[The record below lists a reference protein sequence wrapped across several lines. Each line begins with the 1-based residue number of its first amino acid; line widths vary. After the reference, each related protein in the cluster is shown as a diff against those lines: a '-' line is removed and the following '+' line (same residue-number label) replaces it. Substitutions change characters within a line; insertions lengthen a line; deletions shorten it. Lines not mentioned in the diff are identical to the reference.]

1 MFNKMENK
9 LNIVNKSNVFFLI
22 GVIFALIGL
31 VSLIILPFG
40 VNLFNLD
47 IDFAG
52 GTTMTYNMHKQL
64 DKAELDNITAIVE
77 KATGVE
83 ISSAQ
88 KSGDGDEQVVL
99 KSATL
104 SSEQRDAAFN
114 ALKEAYGLHDG
125 TEQVAEGETAHTD
138 VISVDNVD
146 PVMGNDL
153 RNSAI
158 KAAFLA
164 ILFML
169 IYIAIRFDVRS
180 GLAAIVALAHDVLV
194 VLSAYVIFRIPLN
207 LTFIAVVLTILGYSI
222 NATIVI
228 FDRIR
233 ENRKLIK
240 KTSFA
245 DIVNKSVWQS
255 ATRSVNTTVTTLLS
269 IVMIAIF
276 GVTSIRNFAI
286 PLVVGIVAGLYS
298 SVFIS
303 GSVWVKLTKNSNK
316 A

>member
-1 MFNKMENK
+1 MFANIENK
-9 LNIVNKSNVFFLI
+9 LNIVNKFN
-22 GVIFALIGL
+22 IFGIIALVLVAVGL
-31 VSLIILPFG
+31 VSLILLPFG
-40 VNLFNLD
+40 VNFFNLD

-77 KATGVE
+77 AATGTK

-88 KSGDGDEQVVL
+88 KSGDGSEVVL
-99 KSATL
+99 KTTTLDSA
-104 SSEQRDAAFN
+104 QRDAAFA

-138 VISVDNVD
+138 VVSVDNVD

-153 RNSAI
+153 RNAAI
-158 KAAFLA
+158 KSAFIA
-164 ILFML
+164 ILCML
-169 IYIAIRFDVRS
+169 IYIAIRFDIRS
-180 GLAAIVALAHDVLV
+180 GLAAVIALVHDVLV
-194 VLSAYVIFRIPLN
+194 VIGSYVIFRIPLN
-207 LTFIAVVLTILGYSI
+207 LTFIAVVLTIFGYSI

-233 ENRKLIK
+233 ENKKIIK
-240 KTSFA
+240 KTSFG
-245 DIVNKSVWQS
+245 DIVNKSIWQS
-255 ATRSVNTTVTTLLS
+255 ATRSINTTVTTLLS
-269 IVMIAIF
+269 VAMIAIF

-298 SVFIS
+298 SMFIS
-303 GSVWVKLTKNSNK
+303 GSVWAKLTNIFKK

>member
-1 MFNKMENK
+1 MFGKLENK
-9 LNIVNKSNVFFLI
+9 LNIVNKFNIFAVI
-22 GVIFALIGL
+22 GVVFALVGL
-31 VSLIILPFG
+31 VSLILLPFG

-52 GTTMTYNMHKQL
+52 GTTMTYSMHKQL

-77 KATGVE
+77 TATGVDV
-83 ISSAQ
+83 SSAQ
-88 KSGDGDEQVVL
+88 KSGDGTEVII
-99 KSATL
+99 KTSTL
-104 SSEQRDAAFN
+104 ETEQRDAAFV

-125 TEQVAEGETAHTD
+125 TEKVAEGETAHTD
-138 VISVDNVD
+138 ILSVDNVD
-146 PVMGNDL
+146 PVMGKDL
-153 RNSAI
+153 RDAAI
-158 KAAFLA
+158 KSAFLA
-164 ILFML
+164 ILCML
-169 IYIAIRFDVRS
+169 IYIAIRFDIRS

-194 VLSAYVIFRIPLN
+194 VVSAYVIFRIPLN

-233 ENRKLIK
+233 ENKKLMK
-240 KTSFA
+240 KTSFG

-269 IVMIAIF
+269 VAMIAIF
-276 GVTSIRNFAI
+276 GVTSIKYFAI

-303 GSVWVKLTKNSNK
+303 GAVWAKLTKSSNK

>member
-1 MFNKMENK
+1 MFRKLENK
-9 LNIVNKSNVFFLI
+9 LNIVNKFNIFAVI
-22 GVIFALIGL
+22 GVVFALVGL
-31 VSLIILPFG
+31 VSLILLPFG

-52 GTTMTYNMHKQL
+52 GTTMTYSMHKQL

-77 KATGVE
+77 EATGVDV
-83 ISSAQ
+83 SSAQ
-88 KSGDGDEQVVL
+88 KSGDGTEVII
-99 KSATL
+99 KTSTL
-104 SSEQRDAAFN
+104 ETEQRDAAFV

-125 TEQVAEGETAHTD
+125 TEKVAEGETAHTD
-138 VISVDNVD
+138 ILAVDNVD
-146 PVMGNDL
+146 PIMGKDL
-153 RNSAI
+153 RNAAI
-158 KAAFLA
+158 KSAFLA
-164 ILFML
+164 ILCML
-169 IYIAIRFDVRS
+169 IYIAIRFDIRS

-194 VLSAYVIFRIPLN
+194 VISAYVIFRIPLN

-233 ENRKLIK
+233 ENKKLMK
-240 KTSFA
+240 KTSFG

-255 ATRSVNTTVTTLLS
+255 ATRSVNTTITTLLS
-269 IVMIAIF
+269 VVMIAIF
-276 GVTSIRNFAI
+276 GVTSIKYFAI

-303 GSVWVKLTKNSNK
+303 GAVWAKLTKSSKK

>member
-1 MFNKMENK
+1 MFRKLENK
-9 LNIVNKSNVFFLI
+9 LNIVNKFNIFAVI
-22 GVIFALIGL
+22 GVVFALVGL
-31 VSLIILPFG
+31 VSLILLPFG

-52 GTTMTYNMHKQL
+52 GTTMTYSMHKQL

-77 KATGVE
+77 EATGVDV
-83 ISSAQ
+83 SSAQ
-88 KSGDGDEQVVL
+88 KSGDGTEVII
-99 KSATL
+99 KTSTL
-104 SSEQRDAAFN
+104 ETEQRDAAFV

-125 TEQVAEGETAHTD
+125 TEKVAEGETAHTD
-138 VISVDNVD
+138 ILSVDNVD
-146 PVMGNDL
+146 PIMGKDL
-153 RNSAI
+153 RNAAI
-158 KAAFLA
+158 KSAFLA
-164 ILFML
+164 ILCML
-169 IYIAIRFDVRS
+169 IYIAIRFDIRS

-194 VLSAYVIFRIPLN
+194 VISAYVIFRIPLN

-233 ENRKLIK
+233 ENKKLMK
-240 KTSFA
+240 KTSFG

-255 ATRSVNTTVTTLLS
+255 ATRSVNTTITTLLS
-269 IVMIAIF
+269 VVMIAIF
-276 GVTSIRNFAI
+276 GVTSIKYFAI

-303 GSVWVKLTKNSNK
+303 GAVWAKLTKSSKK